1 MAALSI
7 AIAEA
12 QKKRATRENREL
24 QLRAEL
30 RLEELIKVGGIADH
44 YERVNRRGHLEVE
57 TAFARVLHLVD
68 TEAEKRAVVAA
79 YMAWAE
85 PVCSYCARPTD
96 GDYRL
101 ISIAHTT
108 SIACGVCTGKW
119 EERYADEVES

>member
-44 YERVNRRGHLEVE
+44 YERVNRRGNLEVE

-79 YMAWAE
+79 YMAWEKDERLEQRTVRGETDNALVAMKGNN
-85 PVCSYCARPTD
+85 PIWLDGAAVPTGSD
-96 GDYRL
+96 G
-101 ISIAHTT
+101 A
-108 SIACGVCTGKW
+108 A
-119 EERYADEVES
+119 